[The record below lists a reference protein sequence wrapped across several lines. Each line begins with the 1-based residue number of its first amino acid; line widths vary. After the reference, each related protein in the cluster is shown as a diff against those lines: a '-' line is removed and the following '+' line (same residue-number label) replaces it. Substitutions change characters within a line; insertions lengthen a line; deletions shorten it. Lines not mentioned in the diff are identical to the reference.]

1 MSSRDIIIQVL
12 NFFLF
17 VTAQI
22 LLVRNF
28 VLFDTAFCFI
38 YVSFILLLPLEIGPA
53 LILFLSFGTGLLVDL
68 FYDTLGIHAAASV
81 LMAFLRPQVAKVIT
95 PRGGYEA
102 SMSVSAK
109 SMGLD
114 WFLPYAFSLIFIHHA
129 TLFFIEASNW
139 DLFWPTLI
147 KALCSTLFT
156 GTLLLILQYFKK

>member
-38 YVSFILLLPLEIGPA
+38 YVGFILLLPLEIGPV

-68 FYDTLGIHAAASV
+68 FYDTIGIHAAASV
-81 LMAFLRPQVAKVIT
+81 LMAFLRPQVVKVIT

-102 SMSVSAK
+102 SMNVSAK
-109 SMGLD
+109 TMGLD
-114 WFLPYAFSLIFIHHA
+114 WFIPYTFVLIFIHHA

-139 DLFWPTLI
+139 GLFWPTLI

-156 GTLLLILQYFKK
+156 GILLLILQYFKK